1 MTSKPNG
8 VEGFLRVE
16 GARKVFAG
24 RAATPAQ
31 GKTGTEQPGSR
42 L

>member
-1 MTSKPNG
+1 MTSKPKG
-8 VEGFLRVE
+8 VEGFLRAE

-24 RAATPAQ
+24 RAASPAQ
-31 GKTGTEQPGSR
+31 REPGTKQPGSR